1 MDPTTNLW
9 LDLPNCFYIYMVMFL
24 LQEIKRQNKKYE
36 QAKEKLQKMR
46 KQVEE
51 EYNHLDTLEKRTHAL
66 EKLLSVE
73 ELNLKLAKQEVI
85 DLRER
90 HFKASEEL
98 FSLKAAGFHS
108 RITKFLHSFQNE
120 LLIFYYYYYYKL
132 TLLFFSVSRFL
143 DGKVH
148 IVLLGMA
155 AEVNTIHEIAGGK
168 SQAKNL
174 GSKINQLELDMMKQE
189 EKLYVAEFQIQLME
203 RKVGQASGE
212 RNNLEEIET
221 TKMIK
226 ELENHLDEVKREE
239 ASAIAQVMFTLES

>member
-1 MDPTTNLW
+1 
-9 LDLPNCFYIYMVMFL
+9 MVMFL

>member
-9 LDLPNCFYIYMVMFL
+9 LDLPNCFYMYMVMFL

-51 EYNHLDTLEKRTHAL
+51 EYNHLDTLQKRTHAL
-66 EKLLSVE
+66 EKLLSIE

-108 RITKFLHSFQNE
+108 RIIKFLQSFVHSFQNE
-120 LLIFYYYYYYKL
+120 LLIFYYYYYYYKL
-132 TLLFFSVSRFL
+132 TLLF
-143 DGKVH
+143 
-148 IVLLGMA
+148 
-155 AEVNTIHEIAGGK
+155 
-168 SQAKNL
+168 
-174 GSKINQLELDMMKQE
+174 
-189 EKLYVAEFQIQLME
+189 
-203 RKVGQASGE
+203 
-212 RNNLEEIET
+212 
-221 TKMIK
+221 
-226 ELENHLDEVKREE
+226 
-239 ASAIAQVMFTLES
+239 